1 MWRTSFLNLPGVR
14 PPSFPAPARDSGTL
28 VFLVER
34 RPRGQHTA
42 PPLPRRRAPGLAGQM
57 ALSRWHA
64 RVFRRVNITLWRPM

>member
-34 RPRGQHTA
+34 RPRGQHT
-42 PPLPRRRAPGLAGQM
+42 LPGRGR
-57 ALSRWHA
+57 SRPCLGSGRQVWPV
-64 RVFRRVNITLWRPM
+64 RWPCLVGTLVCSDM